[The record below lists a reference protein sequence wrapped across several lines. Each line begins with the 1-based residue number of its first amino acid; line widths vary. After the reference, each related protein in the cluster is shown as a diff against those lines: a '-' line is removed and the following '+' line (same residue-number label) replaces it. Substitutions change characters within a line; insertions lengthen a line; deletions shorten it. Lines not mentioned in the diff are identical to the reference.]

1 MISCD
6 SLSIDISY
14 IPFDTLQKHI
24 AAITIEEDFEAGD
37 ITLIFCSDEE
47 LLEINTKYLNHDLYT
62 DIITFD
68 YSYDRI
74 ISGDLF
80 VSIDRVK
87 ENAISYQISFLEE
100 LHRVVYH
107 GVLHLMG
114 YNDKEDQEIVEIRSK
129 EQEYLNKLFH
139 VKHT

>member
-6 SLSIDISY
+6 SLSIDISD
-14 IPFDTLQKHI
+14 IPFATLQKHI
-24 AAITIEEDFEAGD
+24 SSITNEEDFEAGD
-37 ITLIFCSDEE
+37 ITLIFCNDEE
-47 LLEINTKYLNHDLYT
+47 LLEINTKYLNHDFYT

-68 YSYDRI
+68 YSNDRI

-107 GVLHLMG
+107 GILHLMG

-129 EQEYLNKLFH
+129 EQKYLNKLFH
-139 VKHT
+139 VKHP